1 MARSYRT
8 VQGKSVDIEKLRLQN
23 ELVPAVGNM
32 RVNARGDQLG
42 PGGKVVKSRE
52 QMLDDHYNS
61 NIRRNR
67 GDDGS
72 DEIPTAGGKAR
83 KIEKTTPA
91 KPMLEVDI
99 FEEDDFVDPPESD
112 KGPDPIII
120 NDETPAP
127 VAKETAPKTQKRTI
141 KKKAEPAPEPVT
153 TTVTDEVTITE
164 EPAPKTIKPS
174 AEFEFTGDTEES
186 ITKDPVPPKDPMTGF
201 SKGGKALKGGLAK
214 AVAKTKEYEKQK
226 NPGPK
231 RM

>member
-1 MARSYRT
+1 MARTYKSA
-8 VQGKSVDIEKLRLQN
+8 QGRQIDMESLRLQN

-61 NIRRNR
+61 NIRRDR

-72 DEIPTAGGKAR
+72 DEIPTSGGKVSKKADPQPE
-83 KIEKTTPA
+83 I
-91 KPMLEVDI
+91 DI
-99 FEEDDFVDPPESD
+99 FEEDDFEDPPE
-112 KGPDPIII
+112 
-120 NDETPAP
+120 PA
-127 VAKETAPKTQKRTI
+127 
-141 KKKAEPAPEPVT
+141 
-153 TTVTDEVTITE
+153 TVKVVEQVTIIE
-164 EPAPKTIKPS
+164 EPAPAPKKRAVKKKTKP
-174 AEFEFTGDTEES
+174 APVEVVEEVTVEPTPEPVVEQPEPKAKTVEFEFTGDTEES
-186 ITKDPVPPKDPMTGF
+186 VTKDPIQPADPITGF

-214 AVAKTKEYEKQK
+214 AVAKTKAYEEQK

>member
-8 VQGKSVDIEKLRLQN
+8 AQGKSIDIEKLRLQN
-23 ELVPAVGNM
+23 ELVPAIGNM

-61 NIRRNR
+61 NVRKNKV
-67 GDDGS
+67 DDGS
-72 DEIPTAGGKAR
+72 DEIPTSSGKV
-83 KIEKTTPA
+83 KKA
-91 KPMLEVDI
+91 KSSPPSASMPDI
-99 FEEDDFVDPPESD
+99 DLFEDETA
-112 KGPDPIII
+112 GPDPIII
-120 NDETPAP
+120 QDEPAP
-127 VAKETAPKTQKRTI
+127 APAPKKRTV
-141 KKKAEPAPEPVT
+141 KKKPAPAPEPVAEEVDDT
-153 TTVTDEVTITE
+153 PMVEEPTVGVTDELTITE
-164 EPAPKTIKPS
+164 EPKPKKAS

-186 ITKDPVPPKDPMTGF
+186 VTKEPVPPKDPMTGF

-214 AVAKTKEYEKQK
+214 AVAKTKAYEKQK

>member
-8 VQGKSVDIEKLRLQN
+8 AQGKSVDIEKLRLQN

-61 NIRRNR
+61 TLRKNKA
-67 GDDGS
+67 DDGS
-72 DEIPTAGGKAR
+72 DEIPTSSGKV
-83 KIEKTTPA
+83 KKTKSSQPQVSM
-91 KPMLEVDI
+91 PDIDI
-99 FEEDDFVDPPESD
+99 FEEETA
-112 KGPDPIII
+112 GPDPIII
-120 NDETPAP
+120 EDKPAEEPKPAP
-127 VAKETAPKTQKRTI
+127 KKRPA
-141 KKKAEPAPEPVT
+141 KKKAKAAPVPKEE
-153 TTVTDEVTITE
+153 TVVE
-164 EPAPKTIKPS
+164 EPAVSVTEELTITQEPEPEPQKPS
-174 AEFEFTGDTEES
+174 AEFEFTGDTEDS
-186 ITKDPVPPKDPMTGF
+186 ITKEPIPPKDPMTGF

>member
-8 VQGKSVDIEKLRLQN
+8 AQGKSVDIEKLRLQN
-23 ELVPAVGNM
+23 ELIPAVGNM

-42 PGGKVVKSRE
+42 PGGQIVKSRE

-72 DEIPTAGGKAR
+72 DEIPTAGGKA
-83 KIEKTTPA
+83 KKVEQKLPA
-91 KPMLEVDI
+91 DPFPDVDI
-99 FEEDDFVDPPESD
+99 FEDETA
-112 KGPDPIII
+112 GPDPIII
-120 NDETPAP
+120 QDEPA
-127 VAKETAPKTQKRTI
+127 TAPDPKKRTV
-141 KKKAEPAPEPVT
+141 KKKPAPAPEPVAEEVDDT
-153 TTVTDEVTITE
+153 PIVEQPSVGVTDELTITE
-164 EPAPKTIKPS
+164 EPEPKKAS

-186 ITKDPVPPKDPMTGF
+186 VTKETVPPKDPITGF
-201 SKGGKALKGGLAK
+201 SKGGKTLKGGLAK
-214 AVAKTKEYEKQK
+214 AVAKTKAYEKQK

>member
-8 VQGKSVDIEKLRLQN
+8 AQGKSVDIEKLRLKN

-61 NIRRNR
+61 TVRKNR
-67 GDDGS
+67 ADDGA
-72 DEIPTAGGKAR
+72 DEIPTSSSKIKKA
-83 KIEKTTPA
+83 KSSQPQVSMPDI
-91 KPMLEVDI
+91 DI
-99 FEEDDFVDPPESD
+99 FEEEPAD
-112 KGPDPIII
+112 PDPIII
-120 NDETPAP
+120 QDKPTEEPKPAP
-127 VAKETAPKTQKRTI
+127 KKRTAKKKTQPV
-141 KKKAEPAPEPVT
+141 AEAP
-153 TTVTDEVTITE
+153 TVNITE
-164 EPAPKTIKPS
+164 ELTITQEPVQEPVQEPKSQT
-174 AEFEFTGDTEES
+174 AAFEFTGDTEES
-186 ITKDPVPPKDPMTGF
+186 VTKDPIPANDPTTGF

-214 AVAKTKEYEKQK
+214 AVAKTREYEKQK